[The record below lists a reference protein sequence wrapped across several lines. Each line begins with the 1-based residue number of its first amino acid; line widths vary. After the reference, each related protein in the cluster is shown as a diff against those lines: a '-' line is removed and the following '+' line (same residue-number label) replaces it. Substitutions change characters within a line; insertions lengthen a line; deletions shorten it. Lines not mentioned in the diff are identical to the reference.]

1 MDTGQ
6 STPKQQAI
14 LVGLHQGLRDEFDIE
29 LSMAELAEL
38 AFAAGAEVLHQMIQ
52 NKTTIEAATYIGT
65 GKVTEIK
72 AAIEALDA
80 NMVIFN
86 DELSGAQIRNLEAL
100 LEVTVIDR
108 TALILDIF
116 ALRAQTKIA
125 KLQVELA
132 QLKYRLPRLTG
143 LGQSLSRTGG
153 GIGTRGPGEQKLEI
167 DRRRVQ
173 ERVDEIR
180 KQIKATE
187 KNRNV
192 QRKLREKNEIP
203 IVALVGYTNAGKSSV
218 MNQFLKRA
226 EQIDEER
233 QVFEK
238 DMLFATLDTFNRRII
253 LKDKKEFI
261 LTDTVGFVSKLPHTL
276 VDAFKATLEEAI
288 TADVLLHVVDYS
300 NDNYEM
306 QMAVTEQ
313 VLKELKANDKHQIT
327 VFNKIDLTEK
337 QGAINTKDQYFVSAK
352 TGEGFDALIEGI
364 KKEIF
369 KNHVKAKFVIP
380 YAEGG
385 ITSYLCETYDVITL
399 SYLEEGTSI
408 YAEVSR
414 TDYQKYA
421 MYLSTET
428 HQSDEA

>member
-6 STPKQQAI
+6 SIPKQQAI
-14 LVGLHQGLRDEFDIE
+14 LVGLYQGQRDEVDIT

-38 AFAAGAEVLHQMIQ
+38 AYAAGAEVLHHMIQ
-52 NKTTIEAATYIGT
+52 KKTTIEAATYVGT
-65 GKVTEIK
+65 GKVNEIK
-72 AAIEALDA
+72 MAIEALDA
-80 NMVIFN
+80 NIVIFN

-116 ALRAQTKIA
+116 AIRAQTKIA

-132 QLKYRLPRLTG
+132 QLKYRLPRLIG
-143 LGQSLSRTGG
+143 LGGALSRTGG

-167 DRRRVQ
+167 DRRRIQ

-187 KNRNV
+187 KNRGV

-203 IVALVGYTNAGKSSV
+203 IVALVGYTNAGKSSI
-218 MNQFLKRA
+218 MNQFIKRA
-226 EQIDEER
+226 EGIDVER

-261 LTDTVGFVSKLPHTL
+261 LTDTIGFVSKLPHAL
-276 VDAFKATLEEAI
+276 IDAFKATLEEAI
-288 TADVLLHVVDYS
+288 SADILLHVVDYS
-300 NDNYEM
+300 NDNYKM
-306 QMAVTEQ
+306 QMDVTGQ
-313 VLKELKANDKHQIT
+313 VLKELKVNDKPELT
-327 VFNKIDLTEK
+327 VFNKIDLTER
-337 QGAINTKDQYFVSAK
+337 QGIVNTQDQYFVSAK

-369 KNHVKAKFVIP
+369 KDHLMARFVIP
-380 YAEGG
+380 YSEGR
-385 ITSYLCETYDVITL
+385 IASYLCETYDVVEL
-399 SYLEEGTSI
+399 SYLENGTGI
-408 YAEVSR
+408 YAEVSSA
-414 TDYQKYA
+414 DYHRYA
-421 MYLSTET
+421 MYLNPKEN
-428 HQSDEA
+428 QVDEA